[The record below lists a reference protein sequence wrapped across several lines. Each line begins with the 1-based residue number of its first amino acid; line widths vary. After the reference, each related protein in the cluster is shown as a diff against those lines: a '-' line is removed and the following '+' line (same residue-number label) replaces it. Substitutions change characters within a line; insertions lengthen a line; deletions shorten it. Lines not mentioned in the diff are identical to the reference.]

1 MFSEVFFTGLY
12 SSLIGFLL
20 AMGAQCYKSK
30 CSEVKIC
37 CITIHRDVAGE
48 EQLTDN
54 HHLTLYN
61 QIIIYKSNLASLYAC
76 ICFSLNLLIC
86 SK

>member
-30 CSEVKIC
+30 CSKVIFC
-37 CITIHRDVAGE
+37 CITINRDVAGE
-48 EQLTDN
+48 EALDQR
-54 HHLTLYN
+54 
-61 QIIIYKSNLASLYAC
+61 QIQTPMQSQNNL
-76 ICFSLNLLIC
+76 
-86 SK
+86 

>member
-30 CSEVKIC
+30 CREVSFC
-37 CITIHRDVAGE
+37 CIKIIRDVEGE
-48 EQLTDN
+48 EQLDN
-54 HHLTLYN
+54 
-61 QIIIYKSNLASLYAC
+61 ASRPNPL
-76 ICFSLNLLIC
+76 SSQSVDRPL
-86 SK
+86 

>member
-30 CSEVKIC
+30 CKEVEFC
-37 CITIHRDVAGE
+37 CIKIIRDVEGKE
-48 EQLTDN
+48 ELDIQQQRPQNPIQSQNGL
-54 HHLTLYN
+54 
-61 QIIIYKSNLASLYAC
+61 
-76 ICFSLNLLIC
+76 
-86 SK
+86 

>member
-30 CSEVKIC
+30 CREVSFC
-37 CITIHRDVAGE
+37 CIKIIRDVEGE
-48 EQLTDN
+48 EQLDN
-54 HHLTLYN
+54 
-61 QIIIYKSNLASLYAC
+61 ASSQNPL
-76 ICFSLNLLIC
+76 SSQSVDRPL
-86 SK
+86 